1 MNNGGITLFFSGEK
15 KFEIIESMLCV
26 GDYQQA
32 LSLTE
37 AKLDE
42 AENEHNKVSWIIT
55 YCFVLG
61 KLGRY
66 RDALQSAQLA
76 VE

>member
-1 MNNGGITLFFSGEK
+1 LFFSGDK

-32 LSLTE
+32 LSLTG

-42 AENEHNKVSWIIT
+42 AEFSQIVDEIFEQKSI
-55 YCFVLG
+55 F
-61 KLGRY
+61 
-66 RDALQSAQLA
+66 
-76 VE
+76 